1 MRTITFSSYLSPSEP
16 IFQSLNIL
24 NFRKLV
30 IQRVC
35 LLMFKISKC
44 NVPKPLHSLFRI
56 NNSYHNYQTR
66 RSESIHVPIGRTEA
80 IYKIFSYFGAHIW
93 NHISTVVTVFIAHFS
108 RVIHPAEIDRLT
120 ALWLKRTLLQ
130 SKCSQA
136 INFSLV
142 NNAAEMCNKYSHHC
156 NNISTN
162 MSYSSFK
169 HLLKFY
175 IQNNSHVK

>member
-1 MRTITFSSYLSPSEP
+1 MEKNQKPSTSHVVSHRALFWGPYFLLP
-16 IFQSLNIL
+16 ISLNIL

-44 NVPKPLHSLFRI
+44 DVPKPLHSLFRI

-80 IYKIFSYFGAHIW
+80 IYKTFSYFGAHIW
-93 NHISTVVTVFIAHFS
+93 NHIS
-108 RVIHPAEIDRLT
+108 
-120 ALWLKRTLLQ
+120 
-130 SKCSQA
+130 
-136 INFSLV
+136 
-142 NNAAEMCNKYSHHC
+142 

-162 MSYSSFK
+162 VSYSSFK
-169 HLLKFY
+169 HLVKFY
-175 IQNNSHVK
+175 IQNNSHVIYRLNI